1 MNIRQN
7 SSSNNFNHIQIQ
19 KMVFIYNAL
28 LTGWTVKC
36 IGKDKFEFLKPKD
49 KIKKEVNLEDYLRT
63 FIKYNL
69 NIENLAK

>member
-1 MNIRQN
+1 
-7 SSSNNFNHIQIQ
+7 
-19 KMVFIYNAL
+19 MVFIYNAL